1 MKRTKHPPDPRGGHV
16 RLYNTLI
23 DSPAWN
29 ALSATDQRVYVAL
42 RRALGKSN
50 NGDISLPLSRSKHFQ
65 IRSPSTLAKGLLA
78 LVAVGLIAVT
88 RRGGCTRGGQRLAT
102 LYRFTDEQVYEM
114 KPKLIDAF
122 KATNE
127 WQAVG
132 SIAEGKAR
140 IKAAE
145 DQASTRAA
153 EKARSRNRMAL
164 VQPANQSGPKS
175 STRIEAWR

>member
-1 MKRTKHPPDPRGGHV
+1 
-16 RLYNTLI
+16 
-23 DSPAWN
+23 
-29 ALSATDQRVYVAL
+29 VYVAL
-42 RRALGKSN
+42 RRSLGKSN
-50 NGDISLPLSRSKHFQ
+50 NGDVSLPLSRAKHFQ
-65 IRSPSTLAKGLLA
+65 IGSPSTLAKGLRA

-88 RRGGCTRGGQRLAT
+88 RRGGCTRGGHRLAT

-122 KATNE
+122 KAGNE

-153 EKARSRNRMAL
+153 EKARFRNRIGV
-164 VQPANQSGPKS
+164 VQPVNQSGPES

>member
-1 MKRTKHPPDPRGGHV
+1 MKRQIPQDPRGGHV
-16 RLYNTLI
+16 RLYWALI
-23 DSPAWN
+23 GSPAWN
-29 ALSATDQRVYVAL
+29 SLSATDQRVYVAL
-42 RRALGKSN
+42 RRSLGKSN
-50 NGDISLPLSRSKHFQ
+50 NGDLSLPLSRARHFQ
-65 IRSPSTLAKGLLA
+65 IRSPSTLAKGLRA

-88 RRGGCTRGGQRLAT
+88 RRGGCSRGGQRLAT

-122 KATNE
+122 KATND

-145 DQASTRAA
+145 HQASDRAA
-153 EKARSRNRMAL
+153 EKARFKDRTGP
-164 VQPANQSGPKS
+164 VQAANHSGPKS
-175 STRIEAWR
+175 STQIEAWR